1 MIEKIGIVGVGFV
14 GSAIHASLRQHHL
27 SPYLYDKYKGI
38 GTLSGCLVQDVLFL
52 ALPTLFD
59 AELKDY
65 NTLALQETCSYLHNH
80 GYKGL
85 VVIKSTVTPG
95 TTNHIALENPS
106 LRLVH
111 NPEFLSAA
119 TAVRDFHQ
127 QRHIILG
134 VHPRVDSVAT
144 ESLRAWY
151 RTYYPSATI
160 STCTCIE
167 SEMVKMGCNTF
178 YSVKIQYFNELYALC
193 RAQDLDFNRVRD
205 MMLRNDWIHPMH
217 TKVPGSDG
225 QLSYGGAC
233 FPKDTQALAAH
244 MGRWGCPRQ
253 VLLAAIR
260 ERDSMR
266 EDDQRPAKD

>member
-1 MIEKIGIVGVGFV
+1 MIERVGIIGVGFV

-27 SPYLYDKYKGI
+27 SPYLYDKYKGV
-38 GTLSGCLVQDVLFL
+38 GALPGCLEQDVLFL
-52 ALPTLFD
+52 ALPTLFE
-59 AELKDY
+59 AELQDY
-65 NTLALQETCSYLHNH
+65 DISALQETCSYLHDH

-95 TTNHIALENPS
+95 TTNCIASANPS

-119 TAVRDFHQ
+119 TAARDFHL

-134 VHPRVDSVAT
+134 VHARVEGRAA

-151 RTYYPSATI
+151 GKHYPAATV
-160 STCTCIE
+160 STCTCTE

-193 RAQDLDFNRVRD
+193 QAHHVDFKRVRD

-217 TKVPGSDG
+217 TKVPGPDG

-244 MGRWGCPRQ
+244 MGRRGCPRQ
-253 VLLAAIR
+253 VLLAAIC

-266 EDDQRPAKD
+266 GDTPPTPE